1 MHYPYLGLGNVV
13 SSVMQALGKRPGP
26 RCGCSAK
33 KAAMN
38 KVNLFTVAAAGLG
51 VFALYK
57 LLKPRPQSPRFQLQ
71 TSTTLTPR
79 FNAFALLHPQA
90 APVDPAAPTAPKS
103 FGAPTR
109 PETIL
114 GNLTAVP
121 GSLYR
126 AAVMVF
132 GSAAAAASPEKIQKY
147 AEGEGFQEVHV
158 STAMPPGWPGAV
170 LADYYVTGIFAGSQP
185 KQFPREHNV
194 FLGSVKLVDAFKG

>member
-13 SSVMQALGKRPGP
+13 SSALQALGKRPGP
-26 RCGCSAK
+26 GCGCAAK

-51 VFALYK
+51 AFALYK
-57 LLKPRPQSPRFQLQ
+57 LLKPKPQAPRFQLQ
-71 TSTTLTPR
+71 TSAPLAPR
-79 FNAFALLHPQA
+79 FDTFALLHPQA
-90 APVDPAAPTAPKS
+90 SPTPTSPTAPKAY
-103 FGAPTR
+103 GAPTH
-109 PETIL
+109 PEAVL

-132 GSAAAAASPEKIQKY
+132 GSAAAAASPEKIQRY

-158 STAMPPGWPGAV
+158 STAMPPGWPGKV
-170 LADYYVTGIFAGSQP
+170 LADYYVTGIFAAPQS

-194 FLGSVKLVDAFKG
+194 FLGSVKLVDVFKG